1 MDGNQRELA
10 EFFADYLGLAEDPVL
25 FFSVLF
31 AIAII
36 AYVAIRLLL
45 IPVLNRLMERTK
57 TKWDDILVSKGVLFW
72 LALLGPALILYIGAG
87 YAPEYTEIW
96 RRSILAGIVVIGGGT
111 LDRVL
116 SAVLEIYELY
126 PFSKQRPIKA
136 LIQLLKLGVYVV
148 GAITVIAMLLGKSPL
163 AILGG
168 ITVMTTVLILV
179 FKDTLLSLIANIQL
193 IANDLVHPGDLIQVP
208 EFGADGEVIDIALHT
223 VKVQNWDNTIVTVPT
238 YKLVDN
244 FAVRPEFGNLGKS
257 PLAILGGITVMTT
270 ALILVFKDTLLSL
283 IANIQLIANDLIHP
297 GDLIQVPEFGADG
310 EVIDI
315 ALHTVKVQNWDNTIV
330 TVPTY
335 KLVDGSFQ
343 NWRGMIES
351 GARRIKRSLLIDQT
365 SVRFCDD
372 ELLEKFWRLRRLRPY
387 LEAKQKELE
396 RANAAHCG
404 DKNGQLPLNRR
415 ALTNLGTFR
424 AYVVA
429 YLNENAKLRKD
440 ITVMVRQLPPTPNGL
455 PLEVYVYSGDTEWTQ
470 YEGIQADI
478 FDHLLAA
485 LPYFD
490 LRLFQYPTGEDV
502 QTLKRWLEGEIVA

>member
-1 MDGNQRELA
+1 MDGDQRELA
-10 EFFADYLGLAEDPVL
+10 TYFADYFGLAESPIL
-25 FFSVLF
+25 FFSVLI

-36 AYVAIRLLL
+36 AYATIRLLL
-45 IPVLNRLMERTK
+45 IPVLNRLMKRTK
-57 TKWDDILVSKGVLFW
+57 TKWDDILASKGVLFW
-72 LALLGPALILYIGAG
+72 FALLGPALILYFGAG

-96 RRSILAGIVVIGGGT
+96 RRSILASIVIIGGGIT
-111 LDRVL
+111 DRVL
-116 SAVLEIYELY
+116 SAALDIYELY

-136 LIQLLKLGVYVV
+136 LIQLLKLGVYVI

-193 IANDLVHPGDLIQVP
+193 IANDLVQ
-208 EFGADGEVIDIALHT
+208 
-223 VKVQNWDNTIVTVPT
+223 
-238 YKLVDN
+238 
-244 FAVRPEFGNLGKS
+244 
-257 PLAILGGITVMTT
+257 
-270 ALILVFKDTLLSL
+270 
-283 IANIQLIANDLIHP
+283 P

-343 NWRGMIES
+343 NWRGMSES

-365 SVRFCDD
+365 SVRFCDND
-372 ELLEKFWRLRRLRPY
+372 LLERFWRIRRLRPY
-387 LEAKQKELE
+387 LETKQKELE
-396 RANAAHCG
+396 SANASFG
-404 DKNGQLPLNRR
+404 VDESGKLPLNRR

-424 AYVVA
+424 AYILA
-429 YLNENAKLRKD
+429 YLNENPKLRKD

-455 PLEVYVYSGDTEWTQ
+455 PLEVYVYSGDTDWTQ

-490 LRLFQYPTGEDV
+490 LWLFQYPTGDSLK
-502 QTLKRWLEGEIVA
+502 TLKSWLDAEMVA